1 MADEKKERIFENTH
15 SRYVKTKEI
24 LSIKVT
30 ADEHVFDSKPLPEL
44 VNGIIK
50 SDSMTT
56 TTGKLFAD
64 DGANMKV
71 MLFLDIWETLESR
84 HA

>member
-1 MADEKKERIFENTH
+1 MADEKKKGYLKIH
-15 SRYVKTKEI
+15 IADMSRPRKFF
-24 LSIKVT
+24 IKVT
-30 ADEHVFDSKPLPEL
+30 ADEHVFDSQPLPEL

-64 DGANMKV
+64 DGANTEV
-71 MLFLDIWETLESR
+71 MLFLDIGETLESC
-84 HA
+84 HV